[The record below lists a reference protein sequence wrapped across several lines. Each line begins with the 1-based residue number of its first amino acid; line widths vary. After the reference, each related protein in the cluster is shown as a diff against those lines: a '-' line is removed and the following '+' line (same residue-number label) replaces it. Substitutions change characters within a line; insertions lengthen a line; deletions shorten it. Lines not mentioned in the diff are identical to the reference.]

1 MTTRPDAP
9 KDPPRDL
16 PRAPLTPVERKL
28 WHYLIDH
35 VATHTYQPS
44 VREIARHFR
53 IPSTRTVTQLLES
66 LATKG
71 YVRRV
76 IGRSRGVVLEG
87 FTGGLGTQPV
97 PLVQFGGDGQP
108 IVEQHYTLDRQ
119 LIPSDDAFLV
129 RTNVEEAPRH
139 ALRIGDLVLVAP
151 TARAG
156 DETPVAVRLG
166 TRIFVRLLVRRGAT
180 LLLLAPAPG
189 VPDLELR
196 DGEDFRVLGPVGLVL
211 RITAARETEEDG
223 G

>member
-1 MTTRPDAP
+1 MDA
-9 KDPPRDL
+9 

-28 WHYLIDH
+28 WHFLLDH

-53 IPSTRTVTQLLES
+53 IPSTRTVTTLLDA

-76 IGRSRGVVLEG
+76 PGRSRGVVLEG

-97 PLVQFGGDGQP
+97 PVLQFGGDGRP
-108 IVEQHYTLDRQ
+108 VTEQHLTLDRG
-119 LIPSDDAFLV
+119 LVPSDDAFFV
-129 RTNVEEAPRH
+129 RTNAEDAPRL
-139 ALRIGDLVLVAP
+139 AIREGDFVLVAP
-151 TARAG
+151 TARVG
-156 DETPVAVRLG
+156 DENPVVVRHG
-166 TRIFVRLLVRRGAT
+166 SRILVRMLVRRGTT

-196 DGEDFRVLGPVGLVL
+196 DGEDFSVLGPLGLVL
-211 RITAARETEEDG
+211 RLTTRPDDAES
-223 G
+223 